1 MAGWGRRVSPCG
13 SRPSR
18 GLRFSAGGQKWRVR
32 EVEREEMDEKGRF
45 RSASHGRLSGLR
57 GCFTHACLFAGPRF
71 FLVWAVKRLK
81 GRKKRSLNRSG
92 GGAPVPAKVLL
103 FRLGV
108 SACLGPGGQ
117 TAGEG
122 RGSCREPHTVWWGG
136 VCTGELGQGFQG
148 EGDNDMYLFST

>member
-1 MAGWGRRVSPCG
+1 MAGWRRRVSPCG

-71 FLVWAVKRLK
+71 FLAWAVKRLK

-92 GGAPVPAKVLL
+92 GGAPVQPKCSSSVWGCLHAWG
-103 FRLGV
+103 LGARQLV
-108 SACLGPGGQ
+108 RGVALAGSRIQYGG
-117 TAGEG
+117 
-122 RGSCREPHTVWWGG
+122 GG
-136 VCTGELGQGFQG
+136 CTGELGQGFQG